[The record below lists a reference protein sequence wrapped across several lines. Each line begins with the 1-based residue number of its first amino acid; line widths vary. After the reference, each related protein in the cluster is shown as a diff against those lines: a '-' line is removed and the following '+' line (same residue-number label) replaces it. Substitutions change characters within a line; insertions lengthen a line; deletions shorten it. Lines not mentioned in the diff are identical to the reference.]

1 MLEHLFGSKT
11 RVRLLRL
18 FLHNPEELFFVRE
31 LARKT
36 HIQMNAVRRELL
48 NLTKFGCLEEAEPD
62 GMPEEKAGPS
72 SQRRYYKLNTDFV
85 LYPELRALL
94 LKSQILLE
102 QNFVK
107 RLQDVGTLKYL
118 ALTGRF
124 VDEIALPTDLFV
136 VGKVN
141 RDRLDRLVHDFEREL
156 GAAVRFTV
164 LTVQEFQY
172 RKQVG
177 DKFVYSI
184 LEGKKIVIID
194 ELSRLSV

>member
-18 FLHNPEELFFVRE
+18 FLHHPEEAFFVRE

-36 HIQMNAVRRELL
+36 HFQMNAVRRELQ
-48 NLTKFGCLEEAEPD
+48 NLTKFGCLMESETPAEF
-62 GMPEEKAGPS
+62 ESKGPS
-72 SQRRYYKLNTDFV
+72 GQRRYYKLNTDFV

-94 LKSQILLE
+94 LKSQVLLE
-102 QNFVK
+102 ENFV
-107 RLQDVGTLKYL
+107 RRVQDMGSLKYL

-124 VDEIALPTDLFV
+124 VDLPALSTDLLV
-136 VGKVN
+136 IGKVN
-141 RDRLDRLVHDFEREL
+141 RDRLERLVHDFEREL
-156 GAAVRFTV
+156 GAEVRFTV

-177 DKFVYSI
+177 DKFVYSV
-184 LEGKKIVIID
+184 LDAKKIVIVD
-194 ELSRLSV
+194 ELINNIP

>member
-18 FLHNPEELFFVRE
+18 FLHHPDEPFFVRE

-36 HIQMNAVRRELL
+36 HFQMNAVRRELL
-48 NLTKFGCLEEAEPD
+48 NLVKFGCLRED
-62 GMPEEKAGPS
+62 GPETVGEEKGPTG
-72 SQRRYYKLNTDFV
+72 QRRYYRLNTDFV

-94 LKSQILLE
+94 MKSQMLLE
-102 QNFVK
+102 QNFVS
-107 RLQDVGTLKYL
+107 RLKDMGTIKYL

-124 VDEIALPTDLFV
+124 SDAEDVSTDLLV

-141 RDRLDRLVHDFEREL
+141 RDRLERLVHDFEREL
-156 GAAVRFTV
+156 GASVRFTV
-164 LTVQEFQY
+164 LTVPEYQY

-177 DKFVYSI
+177 DKFVYSV
-184 LEGKKIVIID
+184 LESKKLVVVD
-194 ELSRLSV
+194 ELNPLPVI

>member
-18 FLHNPEELFFVRE
+18 FLHHPEESFFVRE

-36 HIQMNAVRRELL
+36 HFQMNAVRRELD
-48 NLTKFGCLEEAEPD
+48 NLVKFEVLMESKGTVAD
-62 GMPEEKAGPS
+62 KEKGPS

-94 LKSQILLE
+94 LKSQVLLE
-102 QNFVK
+102 QNFIK
-107 RLQDVGTLKYL
+107 RIQDMGSVKYL

-124 VDEIALPTDLFV
+124 VDMPLLPTDLLV
-136 VGKVN
+136 IGKVN
-141 RDRLDRLVHDFEREL
+141 RERLERLIHDFEREL
-156 GAAVRFTV
+156 GASVRFTV
-164 LTVQEFQY
+164 LTGSEFQY

-177 DKFVYSI
+177 DKFIYSI
-184 LEGKKIVIID
+184 LESKKVVVVD
-194 ELSRLSV
+194 DMMGNET

>member
-18 FLHNPEELFFVRE
+18 FLHHPEEAFFVRE

-36 HIQMNAVRRELL
+36 HFQMNAVRRELE
-48 NLTKFGCLEEAEPD
+48 NLTKFGALMESKQLAAD
-62 GMPEEKAGPS
+62 REKGPS
-72 SQRRYYKLNTDFV
+72 GQRRYYKLNTDFV

-94 LKSQILLE
+94 MKSQVLLE

-107 RLQDVGTLKYL
+107 RVQDMGTVKYL

-124 VDEIALPTDLFV
+124 VDMPDLSTDLLV
-136 VGKVN
+136 IGKVN
-141 RDRLDRLVHDFEREL
+141 RERLERLIHDFEREL
-156 GAAVRFTV
+156 GASVRFTV
-164 LTVQEFQY
+164 LTGQEFQY

-177 DKFVYSI
+177 DKFIYSI
-184 LEGKKIVIID
+184 LEAKKVVVVD
-194 ELSRLSV
+194 ELTGSET

>member
-18 FLHNPEELFFVRE
+18 FLHHPEEAFFVRE

-36 HIQMNAVRRELL
+36 HFQMNAVRRELD
-48 NLTKFGCLEEAEPD
+48 NLVKFGALVESKQT
-62 GMPEEKAGPS
+62 GEKKEKGPS
-72 SQRRYYKLNTDFV
+72 SQRRYYRLNTDFV
-85 LYPELRALL
+85 LYSELRALI

-107 RLQDVGTLKYL
+107 RVQDMGAVKYL

-124 VDEIALPTDLFV
+124 VDMPELSTDLLV
-136 VGKVN
+136 IGKVN
-141 RDRLDRLVHDFEREL
+141 RDRLERLIQDFEREL
-156 GAAVRFTV
+156 GASVRFTV
-164 LTVQEFQY
+164 LTGSEFQY

-177 DKFVYSI
+177 DKFIYSI
-184 LEGKKIVIID
+184 LESKKVVVVD
-194 ELSRLSV
+194 ELDKHET

>member
-18 FLHNPEELFFVRE
+18 FLHHPEESFFVRE

-36 HIQMNAVRRELL
+36 HFQMNAVRRELD
-48 NLTKFGCLEEAEPD
+48 NLVKFGALMESAP
-62 GMPEEKAGPS
+62 AGGDRPKGPLG
-72 SQRRYYKLNTDFV
+72 QRRYYKLNTEFV

-94 LKSQILLE
+94 LKSQVLLE

-107 RLQDVGTLKYL
+107 RIQDMGSVKYL

-124 VDEIALPTDLFV
+124 VDEPALSTDLLV
-136 VGKVN
+136 IGKVN
-141 RDRLDRLVHDFEREL
+141 RERLERLIHDFEREL
-156 GAAVRFTV
+156 GASVRFTV
-164 LTVQEFQY
+164 LTGPEFQY

-177 DKFVYSI
+177 DKFIYSI
-184 LEGKKIVIID
+184 LESKKVVVVD
-194 ELSRLSV
+194 ELMNDGQ

>member
-18 FLHNPEELFFVRE
+18 FLHHPEEAFFVRE

-36 HIQMNAVRRELL
+36 HFQMNAVRRELL
-48 NLTKFGCLEEAEPD
+48 NLTKFGCLMEAEAAAVSA
-62 GMPEEKAGPS
+62 ERGPS
-72 SQRRYYKLNTDFV
+72 GQRRYYKLNTDFV

-94 LKSQILLE
+94 LKSQMLLE
-102 QNFVK
+102 QNFV
-107 RLQDVGTLKYL
+107 RRIQDMGQVKYL

-124 VDEIALPTDLFV
+124 VDLSAFPTDLLV

-141 RDRLDRLVHDFEREL
+141 RDRLERLVRDFEREL
-156 GAAVRFTV
+156 GASVRFTV
-164 LTVQEFQY
+164 LTGPEFQY

-177 DKFVYSI
+177 DKFLYSI
-184 LEGKKIVIID
+184 LEGKKVVIVD
-194 ELSRLSV
+194 DTVSSGV

>member
-18 FLHNPEELFFVRE
+18 FLHHPEEAFFVRE

-48 NLTKFGCLEEAEPD
+48 NLTKFGCLVESEA
-62 GMPEEKAGPS
+62 PETAETKGPS
-72 SQRRYYKLNTDFV
+72 GQRRYYRLNTGFV
-85 LYPELRALL
+85 LYPELKALL
-94 LKSQILLE
+94 LKSQMLLE

-107 RLQDVGTLKYL
+107 RVQDMGQLRYL

-124 VDEIALPTDLFV
+124 VDDASLPTDLLV
-136 VGKVN
+136 IGKVN
-141 RDRLDRLVHDFEREL
+141 RDRLERLIHDFEREL
-156 GAAVRFTV
+156 GALVRFTV
-164 LTVQEFQY
+164 LTYPEFSY

-177 DKFVYSI
+177 DKFLYSI
-184 LEGKKIVIID
+184 LEGRKVTIVD
-194 ELSRLSV
+194 DLV

>member
-18 FLHNPEELFFVRE
+18 FLHHPEEAFFVRE

-36 HIQMNAVRRELL
+36 HLQMNAVRRELL
-48 NLTKFGCLEEAEPD
+48 NLTKFGCLMEADAPSDSDER
-62 GMPEEKAGPS
+62 GPS
-72 SQRRYYKLNTDFV
+72 GQRRYYKLNTEFV

-94 LKSQILLE
+94 LKSQMLLE

-107 RLQDVGTLKYL
+107 RVQDMGQVKYL
-118 ALTGRF
+118 VLTGRF
-124 VDEIALPTDLFV
+124 VDLPSLPTDMMV

-141 RDRLDRLVHDFEREL
+141 RDRLERLVHDFEREL
-156 GAAVRFTV
+156 GASVRFTV
-164 LTVQEFQY
+164 LTAPEFQY

-177 DKFVYSI
+177 DKFLYSI
-184 LEGKKIVIID
+184 LEGKKVVIVD
-194 ELSRLSV
+194 DAG

>member
-18 FLHNPEELFFVRE
+18 FLHHPEEAFFVRE

-36 HIQMNAVRRELL
+36 HFQMNAVRRELE
-48 NLTKFGCLEEAEPD
+48 NLTKFGALMESKQLAAD
-62 GMPEEKAGPS
+62 REKGPPG
-72 SQRRYYKLNTDFV
+72 QRRYYKLNTDFV

-94 LKSQILLE
+94 MKSQVLLE

-107 RLQDVGTLKYL
+107 RVQDMGAVKYL

-124 VDEIALPTDLFV
+124 VDMPELSTDLLV
-136 VGKVN
+136 IGKVN
-141 RDRLDRLVHDFEREL
+141 RERLERLIHDFEREL
-156 GAAVRFTV
+156 GASVRFTV
-164 LTVQEFQY
+164 LTGQEFQY

-177 DKFVYSI
+177 DKFIYSV
-184 LEGKKIVIID
+184 LEAKKVIVVD
-194 ELSRLSV
+194 ELMNDGQ